1 MQKTLNEVEVRV
13 LGALVEKQV
22 TTPEYY
28 PLTLNALT
36 LACNQKN
43 NRNPVVSFN
52 EETVSEALETLR
64 EKNLVYVFYGS
75 TSRVPKYKHMMPEV
89 FQLSQKELALMCL
102 LMLRGVQT
110 VGELRGRTDRLY
122 DFAGLEEVEETLQS
136 LIEKDPEA
144 LVVKLPRQSGQK
156 EVRYAHLLS
165 GEVRIEEVAA
175 MGESLT
181 EAAPPHVRID
191 RHSKL
196 EQEVETLRSEV
207 EALRQEFEQFKKQF
221 D

>member
-1 MQKTLNEVEVRV
+1 V
-13 LGALVEKQV
+13 LGSLIEKQV

-43 NRNPVVSFN
+43 NRNPVVSFD

-89 FQLSQKELALMCL
+89 FHLNQQELALMCL
-102 LMLRGVQT
+102 LMLRGAQT

-122 DFAGLEEVEETLQS
+122 DFAGLEEVEETLNS
-136 LIEKDPEA
+136 LMTKEAEA

-165 GEVRIEEVAA
+165 GEVKVDDETTARDNAA
-175 MGESLT
+175 DPAQGR
-181 EAAPPHVRID
+181 VKID
-191 RHSKL
+191 HRARL
-196 EQEVETLRSEV
+196 EQEVEELRAQV